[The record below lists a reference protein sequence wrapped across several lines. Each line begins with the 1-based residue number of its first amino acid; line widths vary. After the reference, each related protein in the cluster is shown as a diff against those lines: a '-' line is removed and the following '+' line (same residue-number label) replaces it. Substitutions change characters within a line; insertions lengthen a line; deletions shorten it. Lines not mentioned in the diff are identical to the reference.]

1 MAELAPRGLPASW
14 AMVGQP
20 HLTESSLGGG
30 LWVERRKE
38 RVKENRGEG
47 SREGGEAARTG
58 GLLTQNC

>member
-1 MAELAPRGLPASW
+1 M
-14 AMVGQP
+14 
-20 HLTESSLGGG
+20 TESSLGGG